1 MIERSEG
8 LWTIDHPLRVG
19 PMPLGTRTTLVRL
32 ASGDLC
38 IHSPGPLGDGVR
50 EEIDH
55 QGRVAALVAPNC
67 LHHLFLAENAAAW
80 PGAKVFLA
88 PGLQARLGDLPA
100 AETLGGSAPEAWSGV
115 LDQLVVGGAP
125 RMGEVAFLH
134 RPSRTLLLTDLVF
147 NIRQRPPGLAR
158 WIMAVNGMVGH
169 FGPSRLART
178 LFFRDRRA
186 LRTSVDRIL
195 GWDFDRVIMTHG
207 EVVESGGRSL
217 LEEAFAFLR
226 A

>member
-19 PMPLGTRTTLVRL
+19 PMPVGTRTTLVRL
-32 ASGDLC
+32 ASGGLA
-38 IHSPGPLGDGVR
+38 IHSPGPLGDGIR
-50 EEIDH
+50 DEIEKR
-55 QGRVAALVAPNC
+55 GRVAALVAPNC
-67 LHHLFLAENAAAW
+67 LHHLFLSENADAW
-80 PGAKVFLA
+80 PEAKIFLA
-88 PGLQARLGDLPA
+88 PGLHTKLGDLPA
-100 AETLGGSAPEAWSGV
+100 AETLGETVPEAWSGV
-115 LDQLVVGGAP
+115 LDQLLIEGAP

-134 RPSRTLLLTDLVF
+134 RASRTLLLTDLVF
-147 NIRQRPPGLAR
+147 NIRARPSGLAR

-169 FGPSRLART
+169 FGPSRVART

-195 GWDFDRVIMTHG
+195 GWDFDRVIMSHG

>member
-1 MIERSEG
+1 M
-8 LWTIDHPLRVG
+8 
-19 PMPLGTRTTLVRL
+19 
-32 ASGDLC
+32 
-38 IHSPGPLGDGVR
+38 
-50 EEIDH
+50 
-55 QGRVAALVAPNC
+55 
-67 LHHLFLAENAAAW
+67 
-80 PGAKVFLA
+80 
-88 PGLQARLGDLPA
+88 GDLPT
-100 AETLGGSAPEAWSGV
+100 AETLGETVPEEWSGV
-115 LDQLVVGGAP
+115 LDQLLIEGAP

-134 RPSRTLLLTDLVF
+134 RASRTLLLTDLVF
-147 NIRQRPPGLAR
+147 NIRARPSGLAR

-169 FGPSRLART
+169 FGPSRVART

-195 GWDFDRVIMTHG
+195 GWDFDRVIMSHG